1 MIRTGEK
8 FEWRKCP
15 RHGLPMELA
24 LDNKSSAFSPL
35 FWWCE
40 GCHGFWAQEYFY
52 FQHEKSLPVRAMK
65 GNFVF
70 PCPKCGSLNTY
81 HDCAPSCCE
90 ANVCRA
96 CKHMFELRAEVHEAH
111 AKPDQVKPYVETLD
125 RLHMGA
131 AYAVGDSEIRLLTLT
146 INNCPH
152 HTTTPMKLAVHE
164 ANTENLRL
172 GWYCEVDRMYYPD
185 FHFREAR
192 PVFVSPGYPG
202 VVCPVCHG
210 ENLDSLEDMNY
221 ARCLGCESIV
231 RLRILTEEEKKVAFK
246 KTVPM
251 PLP

>member
-1 MIRTGEK
+1 MTRTGEK

-24 LDNKSSAFSPL
+24 MDNKPSAFSPL

-52 FQHEKSLPVRAMK
+52 FLHEKSLPVGAMM

-81 HDCAPSCCE
+81 HDCSPSCCE
-90 ANVCRA
+90 ATLCRA
-96 CKHMFELRAEVHEAH
+96 CEHMFELRAEVHEARP
-111 AKPDQVKPYVETLD
+111 KPEIVASCSEVLERFG
-125 RLHMGA
+125 RLGYA
-131 AYAVGDSEIRLLTLT
+131 ANDSELRRLTVS
-146 INNCPH
+146 INNCPQH
-152 HTTTPMKLAVHE
+152 PSILLQLAVHE
-164 ANTENLRL
+164 KNTENLRL
-172 GWYCEVDRMYYPD
+172 GWYCEVDRMFYPD

-210 ENLDSLEDMNY
+210 EQFDSLADMNY
-221 ARCLGCESIV
+221 AKCLGCESVV
-231 RLRILTEEEKKVAFK
+231 RLRIVTEDDKKVEPK
-246 KTVPM
+246 KTVPL